1 MKSLI
6 SIALSSQ
13 GQRQESM
20 TSRSRED
27 SVEESPKSPIIL
39 GRLEAGNRTQINLG
53 LVY

>member
-27 SVEESPKSPIIL
+27 SVEESPKSPIL
-39 GRLEAGNRTQINLG
+39 GRLEAGNRTQINLC